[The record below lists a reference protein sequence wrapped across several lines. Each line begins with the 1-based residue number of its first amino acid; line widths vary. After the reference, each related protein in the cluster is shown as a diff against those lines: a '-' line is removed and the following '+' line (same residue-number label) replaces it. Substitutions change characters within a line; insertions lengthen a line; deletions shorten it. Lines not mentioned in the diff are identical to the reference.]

1 MEGEIMIDLPQ
12 TRSISLKSYIEDIKK
27 SIKDGNY
34 LSVLC
39 ISLIIPDIC
48 INYLDWDNKDGKGYK
63 KWVDKYITE
72 SYLPSTKYNSNRK
85 RREIDDIKF
94 DGKACYSLRCSILH
108 EGTTPLETKLLKTE
122 GIKKYKTIQL
132 CVNSK
137 SNLDYQ
143 YGESKSLVTSPNHKE
158 YSMRINVVNFAKEMI
173 DGCNKFLEEEKIDDI
188 RLFTMIDWD
197 NRNGEIIFTP
207 NE

>member
-1 MEGEIMIDLPQ
+1 M
-12 TRSISLKSYIEDIKK
+12 
-27 SIKDGNY
+27 
-34 LSVLC
+34 
-39 ISLIIPDIC
+39 
-48 INYLDWDNKDGKGYK
+48 
-63 KWVDKYITE
+63 
-72 SYLPSTKYNSNRK
+72 PSTKYNSNRK

-143 YGESKSLVTSPNHKE
+143 YGELKSLVTSPNHKE

-207 NE
+207 N